1 MINRQLLYPSVVPR
15 GYLVDLGVG
24 ACSYADLGPNLIVM
38 LSLDMDSALR
48 NVAPLE
54 LAEIG
59 LSEDQAWEI
68 ALANLGR
75 EVSESRLLMGV
86 ASFDDGGKAAF
97 FDCHWLGSAA
107 IYHAGFYPWFRNE
120 LGADELYA
128 LVSER
133 DSAVIFAGQCSAHVR
148 DQVEQFSAKA
158 AAHSRKPFGRNLF
171 RLDDEGP
178 VHVT

>member
-1 MINRQLLYPSVVPR
+1 MINRELLYPSVVPR

-24 ACSYADLGPNLIVM
+24 ACSYADLGPNLIVL

-54 LAEIG
+54 LAALE
-59 LSEDQAWEI
+59 LSEDQAWE
-68 ALANLGR
+68 LAMTNLGR

-86 ASFDDGGKAAF
+86 ASFEDGGKAAF
-97 FDCHWLGSAA
+97 FDGHWLGSAA
-107 IYHAGFYPWFRNE
+107 IYHAGLYPWFRNE
-120 LGADELYA
+120 LGAHDLYA

-133 DSAVIFAGQCSAHVR
+133 DSAVIFARQCSAHVR
-148 DQVEQFSAKA
+148 EQVEQFSAKA

-171 RLDDEGP
+171 LLDDEGP
-178 VHVT
+178 VYVT